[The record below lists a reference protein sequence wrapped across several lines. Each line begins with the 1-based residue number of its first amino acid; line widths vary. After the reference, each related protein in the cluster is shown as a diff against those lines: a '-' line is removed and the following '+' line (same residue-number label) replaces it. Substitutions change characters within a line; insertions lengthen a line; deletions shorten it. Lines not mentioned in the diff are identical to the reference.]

1 MINTNMMHLITKA
14 KQNFQLPRKQ
24 HRMTML
30 YPSYLFLIHN
40 FEYINQLTKQNH
52 DIIQRNKRTK

>member
-1 MINTNMMHLITKA
+1 
-14 KQNFQLPRKQ
+14 
-24 HRMTML
+24 ML

-52 DIIQRNKRTK
+52 DIIQRNKQEKRTK